1 MDDKAMVAL
10 VERLRAVY
18 DGDDPKADIGIYPA
32 AVKGFDDERD
42 YEQRDGFKNGWNAA
56 VMEYGRAIDSVISEA
71 ATLIEQQAAELEQCR
86 KDAERY
92 RFVRS
97 GEYSLPDEGTWRTE
111 KGALLLGGDL
121 DMAVDRTM
129 SGETE

>member
-1 MDDKAMVAL
+1 MTDANVLLKWL
-10 VERLRAVY
+10 RYERI
-18 DGDDPKADIGIYPA
+18 DGVP
-32 AVKGFDDERD
+32 DEERRR
-42 YEQRDGFKNGWNAA
+42 QC
-56 VMEYGRAIDSVISEA
+56 